1 MPYNPGTGI
10 YTLPA
15 IYLAVPGTTII
26 AAQHNTPLED
36 LEVANNYA
44 RPIVAGGTGSI
55 SAVTARGSTTGIAT
69 EGNIGA
75 KGANIASA
83 ATLTLVDNFNYNH
96 VTGVVTVTA
105 ISTRTAG
112 QRILLEF
119 EGALLLTHSAALF
132 LQPPVNRT
140 TAAGDVAE
148 FVSEGAG
155 NWRMVSYGRAAG
167 AAPTNVLISATG
179 NWTRPLNC
187 IRAEFKPTG
196 GGGAGGNVGAA
207 GAGTGGV
214 GGGGGSGFSGSTGII
229 DVTSVVTTVAIT
241 IGAAGAVN
249 GAAGG
254 DGGSGGATTFTV
266 NAVAYSAGGGS
277 GGGGMNAGGTIGGSQ
292 DGGPGGTG
300 TNLLWG
306 GSNLGGI
313 GVYNANSATNATSGA
328 GASSPFGTG
337 GRYRHLTSAATA
349 PGLVGTGFGVGGSGG
364 CTVNSGAALGAA
376 GTAGCCLVTEYYD

>member
-44 RPIVAGGTGSI
+44 RPIVAGGTGQA
-55 SAVTARGSTTGIAT
+55 SAVLARGSTGLAT
-69 EGNIGA
+69 MGNIGV

-105 ISTRTAG
+105 ISTRPAG
-112 QRILLEF
+112 ERILLEF
-119 EGALLLTHSAALF
+119 EGALLLTHSASLF

-167 AAPTNVLISATG
+167 SAPTQQFFSTPGAAT
-179 NWTRPLNC
+179 WTKPLNC
-187 IRAEFKPTG
+187 IRAEFEGTG
-196 GGGAGGNVGAA
+196 GGGGSGGVN
-207 GAGTGGV
+207 GTGASATGATA
-214 GGGGGSGFSGSTGII
+214 GGGSGFSGTTGIL
-229 DVTSVVTTVAIT
+229 DVSAVVSAALA
-241 IGAAGAVN
+241 IGAAGAAGNATTN
-249 GAAGG
+249 GGTGG
-254 DGGSGGATTFTV
+254 NTTATVGVTVYTFGGGGGSDFFNVSPVTGSVEGGVGGVGTNVVGFAQQGGIGMRAVASDNNVTSGSGGSSLFGTGGVGRHSIAAAAT
-266 NAVAYSAGGGS
+266 AGGL
-277 GGGGMNAGGTIGGSQ
+277 A
-292 DGGPGGTG
+292 GTG
-300 TNLLWG
+300 F
-306 GSNLGGI
+306 
-313 GVYNANSATNATSGA
+313 GA
-328 GASSPFGTG
+328 GASGAYNNG
-337 GRYRHLTSAATA
+337 A
-349 PGLVGTGFGVGGSGG
+349 
-364 CTVNSGAALGAA
+364 NSDQAGAA
-376 GTAGCCLVTEYYD
+376 GTAGYVRVTEYYN